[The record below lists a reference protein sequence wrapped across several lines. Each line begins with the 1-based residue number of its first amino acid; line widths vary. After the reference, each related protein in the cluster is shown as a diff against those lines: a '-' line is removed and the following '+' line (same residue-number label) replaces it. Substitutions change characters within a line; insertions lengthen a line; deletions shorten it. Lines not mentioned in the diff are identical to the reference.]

1 MSKYDGIL
9 EVDDDCLHHFRL
21 HLEMTQVEQPPVK
34 PVFKLVATREP
45 MSNKKKGWNVGR
57 W

>member
-21 HLEMTQVEQPPVK
+21 HLEMTQVGQPPVK
-34 PVFKLVATREP
+34 PVFNDVDGKSSA
-45 MSNKKKGWNVGR
+45 K
-57 W
+57 